1 MRIAAGRVVGDG
13 ATVELDGERL
23 PKGGRVTVYF
33 EETAGEYVDEEAK
46 TELLESIAEAD
57 RGETRPVEELIAR
70 LKAKKK
76 SKKP

>member
-1 MRIAAGRVVGDG
+1 MRIAAGRVVGNGD
-13 ATVELDGERL
+13 TVELDGARL

-33 EETAGEYVDEEAK
+33 EEAAGEYVDEGAK
-46 TELLESIAEAD
+46 AELLESIAEAD